1 MNWIF
6 LGVMTYVV
14 AQIGIGAAV
23 SRRMRSEDD
32 YLLAGRRLGLGMA
45 TMTVFATWFGAETC
59 VGSAGSIYADGL
71 SSSRTDP
78 FGYALCILFLGIFF
92 ASGLWRRGLTTIGD
106 LFRIRYGLSVEKIA
120 VVLMIPTSL
129 FWAAAQIRAFGQ
141 VVSASSTFEVEM
153 GIAIAAA
160 VVIIYT
166 AMGGLMAD
174 AITDMVQ
181 GIALI
186 GGLLITAGV
195 VLYHWP
201 APEAVAAALSP
212 ERLAMAPAE
221 ESWLLTLESW
231 SIPIIGSLF
240 AQELIARTLAA
251 RSPQVARHAC
261 LLAAVIYVTIGML
274 PLVLGLLG
282 PALVPNLEDPEQVL
296 PAIAQAY
303 LPPVLYMVFAGALI
317 SAILS
322 TVDSALLAAG
332 ALASHN
338 LIIPILRVR
347 DERMKLRISRVAVVC
362 LGIFAYVLAQRA
374 DRVLALVEE
383 SSAFG
388 SAGIITAATFAF
400 LPRFGGK
407 WSALAALLGGMAAW
421 WVFAYELESETPYL
435 LSLAVAVA
443 GYVGVA
449 LIERVEVEAVFPGV
463 VEATAEA
470 E

>member
-1 MNWIF
+1 MDWIF
-6 LGVMTYVV
+6 FGVMAYVV

-23 SRRMRSEDD
+23 SRKMRSEDD
-32 YLLAGRRLGLGMA
+32 YLLAGRKLGLVMT

-71 SSSRTDP
+71 SSSRSDP
-78 FGYALCILFLGIFF
+78 FGYALCILLLGVFF
-92 ASGLWRRGLTTIGD
+92 ASGLWRRGLTTVGD
-106 LFRIRYGLSVEKIA
+106 LFRIRFGLSVEKLA
-120 VVLMIPTSL
+120 VLLMIPTSL

-141 VVSASSTFEVEM
+141 VVSASSSLEVEA

-174 AITDMVQ
+174 ALTDMVQ

-186 GGLLITAGV
+186 GGLAITCV
-195 VLYHWP
+195 VILFHWP
-201 APEAVAAALSP
+201 EASAVQAALSP
-212 ERLAMAPAE
+212 ERLSLSAPGE
-221 ESWLLTLESW
+221 PWLMTLESW

-251 RSPQVARHAC
+251 RSPAVARHAC
-261 LLAAVIYVTIGML
+261 LLAAIIYVAVGLL

-282 PALVPNLEDPEQVL
+282 PALVPDLEDPEQVL

-303 LPPVLYMVFAGALI
+303 LPPIFYMIFAGALI

-338 LIIPILRVR
+338 MIIPFFGIKN
-347 DERMKLRISRVAVVC
+347 ESTKLRISRGTVVC
-362 LGIFAYVLAQRA
+362 LGILAYVLAVRA

-407 WSALAALLGGMAAW
+407 WSALAALCGGIVAW
-421 WVFAYELESETPYL
+421 GVFAYVLEVDTPYL
-435 LSLAVAVA
+435 LSLAVSVV

-449 LIERVEVEAVFPGV
+449 LFEKVREEAVFPGV
-463 VEATAEA
+463 MEPAVEAE
-470 E
+470 